1 MSTNKHNSEQ
11 TGVSEDD
18 HRRDTD
24 NGTDMENEN
33 RKKQS
38 PDDLKWEEGMNS
50 FERELI
56 NSHKKKQ
63 KMNRSTAPKQST
75 LVGDEML
82 ESSENDDDEIG
93 EERSQ
98 EEVEKIEKG
107 WQNIQERVLAS
118 FLLDDETMN
127 KKKRKGDSLERIND
141 LKRERLEESIK
152 FPNETKQQKINRKL
166 EELNIKLIEI
176 FTNLSEKKG
185 EKVEMDTELKKL
197 LGVIKSTNN
206 KKEDDSIAEKTQQE
220 VKCDHCKLKVEQ
232 ERQREEQ
239 EKIKRALNMGGG
251 KKTFMSICNSKW
263 EEKAYIK
270 TNWEQG
276 GLRETV
282 EKKTCLIVTKK
293 DAKDKG
299 VENIIKDVGE
309 DLAETL
315 EEVNEGEIKFLENFR
330 RKENKKT
337 IWYTFVAGIEKES
350 GGDIYD
356 LAEKAITKIKKE
368 MDETPKVVRVV
379 AGNDLNKEIIRKA
392 LEYVG
397 RRESISWEMIVRGKE
412 LEVEK
417 KSEQE
422 EALLIKMG
430 GKKYNEVLSE
440 MREKIDIGKIGLQV
454 EKLKRTNGGDLL
466 VKLKGRGAAEKLRA
480 ELDSKMN
487 GMDTAIRRK
496 ETFFTI
502 TRLDPGVGEETLKKM
517 IKSYTGVPEREI
529 EVKVLRTNR
538 YGEQVATIAVRP
550 SIAEELRRYG
560 SIKIGWVVCPIME
573 RHNPVRCFKCLKFGH
588 NTYECK
594 EESRAACCYNCLQT
608 GHTVAS
614 CGNKPYCSVCKE
626 EGHRMDRMACPSYR
640 ALVYG
645 RGGEGNP

>member
-11 TGVSEDD
+11 TRVSEDD

-206 KKEDDSIAEKTQQE
+206 KKEDDSIAEKTQE

-251 KKTFMSICNSKW
+251 KK
-263 EEKAYIK
+263 
-270 TNWEQG
+270 
-276 GLRETV
+276 
-282 EKKTCLIVTKK
+282 
-293 DAKDKG
+293 
-299 VENIIKDVGE
+299 
-309 DLAETL
+309 
-315 EEVNEGEIKFLENFR
+315 
-330 RKENKKT
+330 
-337 IWYTFVAGIEKES
+337 
-350 GGDIYD
+350 
-356 LAEKAITKIKKE
+356 
-368 MDETPKVVRVV
+368 
-379 AGNDLNKEIIRKA
+379 
-392 LEYVG
+392 
-397 RRESISWEMIVRGKE
+397 
-412 LEVEK
+412 
-417 KSEQE
+417 
-422 EALLIKMG
+422 
-430 GKKYNEVLSE
+430 
-440 MREKIDIGKIGLQV
+440 
-454 EKLKRTNGGDLL
+454 
-466 VKLKGRGAAEKLRA
+466 
-480 ELDSKMN
+480 
-487 GMDTAIRRK
+487 
-496 ETFFTI
+496 
-502 TRLDPGVGEETLKKM
+502 
-517 IKSYTGVPEREI
+517 
-529 EVKVLRTNR
+529 
-538 YGEQVATIAVRP
+538 P
-550 SIAEELRRYG
+550 S
-560 SIKIGWVVCPIME
+560 
-573 RHNPVRCFKCLKFGH
+573 
-588 NTYECK
+588 
-594 EESRAACCYNCLQT
+594 
-608 GHTVAS
+608 
-614 CGNKPYCSVCKE
+614 
-626 EGHRMDRMACPSYR
+626 
-640 ALVYG
+640 
-645 RGGEGNP
+645 

>member
-1 MSTNKHNSEQ
+1 MRGLEHHKRSLRDTWRPPEVTKPWRGKGALPRQTYSTSQLVGIYMSTNKHNSEQ

-206 KKEDDSIAEKTQQE
+206 KKEDNSIAEKTQQE

-276 GLRETV
+276 GLQETVEKKTCLIVTKKDAKDKGVENIIKDVGEDLAETLEEVNEGEIKFLGKAYIKTKWEQEWLRETV

-397 RRESISWEMIVRGKE
+397 RRENISW
-412 LEVEK
+412 
-417 KSEQE
+417 
-422 EALLIKMG
+422 
-430 GKKYNEVLSE
+430 
-440 MREKIDIGKIGLQV
+440 
-454 EKLKRTNGGDLL
+454 
-466 VKLKGRGAAEKLRA
+466 
-480 ELDSKMN
+480 
-487 GMDTAIRRK
+487 
-496 ETFFTI
+496 
-502 TRLDPGVGEETLKKM
+502 
-517 IKSYTGVPEREI
+517 
-529 EVKVLRTNR
+529 
-538 YGEQVATIAVRP
+538 
-550 SIAEELRRYG
+550 
-560 SIKIGWVVCPIME
+560 
-573 RHNPVRCFKCLKFGH
+573 
-588 NTYECK
+588 
-594 EESRAACCYNCLQT
+594 
-608 GHTVAS
+608 
-614 CGNKPYCSVCKE
+614 
-626 EGHRMDRMACPSYR
+626 
-640 ALVYG
+640 
-645 RGGEGNP
+645 